1 MEELDL
7 KELLQLFCE
16 KIVQIILIIA
26 VFVVIGIVYTIGF
39 VTPKY
44 RSSTSLILATN
55 NSANVT
61 GQNGITTNDLTLNSK
76 LVSTYSTLAKSKK
89 VVRAV
94 LSNLGLDGNLEDSVR
109 KNISVSTVSD
119 AEFLEIT
126 VTNEDPVWAQKIA
139 NEVAKVFIQNVQE
152 YYKLDNVH
160 VVDEA
165 EVDNNPYNVNIMKNI
180 VIFAGIGVVVAV
192 LYVLLLNMLDT
203 TIKSAEDI
211 EKVAGVTVLAS
222 IPIYDMADDDKK
234 KKRGGRRK

>member
-26 VFVVIGIVYTIGF
+26 IFVVIGIVYTIGF

-44 RSSTSLILATN
+44 CSTTSLILATN
-55 NSANVT
+55 NSTNVAS
-61 GQNGITTNDLTLNSK
+61 QNGITTNDLTLNSK

-222 IPIYDMADDDKK
+222 IPIYEMADDDKR

>member
-109 KNISVSTVSD
+109 KNISVSTVSTVSGWPLPVMM
-119 AEFLEIT
+119 ALYSSTCVPARRRTPCLEPPLPTRIRFF
-126 VTNEDPVWAQKIA
+126 NGGCA
-139 NEVAKVFIQNVQE
+139 
-152 YYKLDNVH
+152 
-160 VVDEA
+160 
-165 EVDNNPYNVNIMKNI
+165 M
-180 VIFAGIGVVVAV
+180 G
-192 LYVLLLNMLDT
+192 
-203 TIKSAEDI
+203 
-211 EKVAGVTVLAS
+211 LA
-222 IPIYDMADDDKK
+222 
-234 KKRGGRRK
+234 